1 MNVLY
6 ERDSGMYKNGVK
18 TASLYDSALL
28 ITVAAFLLISVVM
41 VYSSSSVVALTNYD
55 DAAYFMK
62 RQVLWIIIGLALMV
76 IAMHTDHR
84 MFCDDRAALGLVIVS
99 LLLLAATFVPVIGRE
114 VNGARRWLSLG
125 ALTFQPSE
133 LAKFTVVVYLSYS
146 IAKKGERIRDFAQ
159 GLVPVFV
166 VTGMFIGVVVFQ
178 PDFGTAMMLAGVTF
192 IMLFV
197 GGARIAHLSGV
208 LLVFLPVA
216 YFAVVET
223 AYRARRIFAFL
234 DPWSDPKGAGYQII
248 QSFLAFGSGGIFGRG
263 LGEGRQKLLFLPER
277 HSDFIYAVIG
287 EEVGIIGALV
297 VLVLFCIIL
306 WRGVVISLTV
316 KERFSSLLA
325 VGITVLISLQA
336 FINMAVVTGILPT
349 KGTVLPLVSFGG
361 SSLVVTLVAIGVLL
375 NISRE
380 IVHGG
385 SGMRLP
391 ASRSRTVYRGSNNA
405 MNTTGRNRR
414 YGT

>member
-1 MNVLY
+1 
-6 ERDSGMYKNGVK
+6 MYKNGVK
-18 TASLYDSALL
+18 TASLYDSTLL
-28 ITVAAFLLISVVM
+28 ITVAALLLISVVM

-84 MFCDDRAALGLVIVS
+84 MFSDDRAALGLVIIS

-114 VNGARRWLSLG
+114 VNGARRWLRLG

-133 LAKFTVVVYLSYS
+133 LAKFTVIVYLSYS

-380 IVHGG
+380 AVHGG
-385 SGMRLP
+385 SGMTLP

-414 YGT
+414 YGTR